1 MLHIYTIA
9 LRATVLRTDHRVLAQ
24 APYEEASDGSGRL
37 VIFLDEHDDV
47 RESVSSNKKMKS
59 LWMTNLFD

>member
-1 MLHIYTIA
+1 M
-9 LRATVLRTDHRVLAQ
+9 LRTDHRVLAQ